1 MVPGAHGPRPVG
13 CSSGETGRV
22 FVPGRTCFARCGPFA
37 SGQCRSSGSSRGGGL
52 PAMTALAEIE
62 LQSFVLLRLGERR
75 FAVSANQI
83 AELVAPSRVFRFPH
97 HTPRLEGV
105 ILRRGRIVPVCDV
118 SEALIGKRLT
128 SRRFYLIAVRNYGT
142 QREWI
147 AIPVTGECELINA
160 EMMAAVESDAL
171 HVGGWLSHDGDV
183 IEVLNLDTLTP
194 GTEQTSVQAAAP
206 PTVEARP

>member
-1 MVPGAHGPRPVG
+1 
-13 CSSGETGRV
+13 
-22 FVPGRTCFARCGPFA
+22 
-37 SGQCRSSGSSRGGGL
+37 
-52 PAMTALAEIE
+52 MTVSADLE

-97 HTPRLEGV
+97 RTSKLEGV

-118 SEALIGKRLT
+118 SEMLLGKRLT

-142 QREWI
+142 LKEWI
-147 AIPVTGECELINA
+147 AVPVTGECELINS
-160 EMMAAVESDAL
+160 EMMAASESDAP
-171 HVGGWLSHDGDV
+171 HVAGWLSHDGDV

-194 GTEQTSVQAAAP
+194 GPEQPLAQVAALQTA
-206 PTVEARP
+206 EARQ